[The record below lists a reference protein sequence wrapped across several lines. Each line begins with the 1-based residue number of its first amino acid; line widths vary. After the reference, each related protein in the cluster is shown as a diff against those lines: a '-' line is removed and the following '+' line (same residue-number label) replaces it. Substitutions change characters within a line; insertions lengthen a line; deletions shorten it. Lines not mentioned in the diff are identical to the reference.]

1 MTELPSSN
9 TTPVEPP
16 TGRRFGVAALAVVL
30 VIGLGAGLLITPMFS
45 GRQAGEPE
53 TADTDAP
60 KLPPGVVE
68 VDETAQRSAAVE
80 MAAVISQT
88 LPTVIEVTGL
98 VAPEESR
105 VAHIRPLARG
115 LIEGVSV
122 SLGSR
127 VEAGQPLMTFDNI
140 ELGELIGTYLS
151 EKSALQQTESELN
164 VKRQMWERAQELIK
178 LEAIAQQTLELRRA
192 EMQNAEAGVTSQ
204 RARVAKVEEQIHR
217 FGLTDPDLAKLTT
230 EEGRNVHRTASHSVI
245 RAPFAGVITS
255 YDVAKG
261 EVVQP
266 DKELFTLTNL
276 TTVWVQADVYEKDLG
291 QIQRDSDVVVKV
303 EAYPGRTFAGRLTF
317 IADLIDPKTRTA
329 KVRCVV
335 SNDDAALKLDM
346 FARIAIPT
354 RNRRETLVVPQAAV
368 QQVDNLPVVF
378 VRRTATQFERR
389 DVRVGA
395 SAGDLVEVLDGLK
408 AGETVVAAGSFYF
421 KTALLRER
429 IGGE

>member
-1 MTELPSSN
+1 
-9 TTPVEPP
+9 V
-16 TGRRFGVAALAVVL
+16 
-30 VIGLGAGLLITPMFS
+30 
-45 GRQAGEPE
+45 
-53 TADTDAP
+53 
-60 KLPPGVVE
+60 
-68 VDETAQRSAAVE
+68 
-80 MAAVISQT
+80 
-88 LPTVIEVTGL
+88 

-115 LIEGVSV
+115 LIEDVSV

-127 VEAGQPLMTFDNI
+127 VDAGQALITFDNI

-151 EKSALQQTESELN
+151 EKAALQQTQSDLD
-164 VKRQMWERAQELIK
+164 VKSKTLDRAQELIK
-178 LEAIAQQTLELRRA
+178 LEAIAQQTLDLRRA

-217 FGLTDPDLAKLTT
+217 FGLTDADLGKLTT
-230 EEGRNVHRTASHSVI
+230 EEGRSIHRTASHSVI
-245 RAPFAGVITS
+245 RAPFAGVITK

-266 DKELFTLTNL
+266 DHELFTLTNL

-291 QIQRDSDVVVKV
+291 RIQRDSDVAVKV
-303 EAYPGRTFAGRLTF
+303 EAYPDRSFVGRLTF

-335 SNDDAALKLDM
+335 ANSDGALKLDM

-354 RNRRETLVVPQAAV
+354 KDQRQSVVVPQVAV
-368 QQVDNLPVVF
+368 QNVDNQPVVF

-395 SAGDLVEVLDGLK
+395 SSGDQVEILDGLK

>member
-1 MTELPSSN
+1 MTDLTSPSTSHR
-9 TTPVEPP
+9 EPP
-16 TGRRFGVAALAVVL
+16 VRRRFGIVALVL
-30 VIGLGAGLLITPMFS
+30 VLVTGLGLGVLIPRLLAGRASPPVE
-45 GRQAGEPE
+45 APE
-53 TADTDAP
+53 AKHA

-68 VDETAQRSAAVE
+68 IDEIAQRNASVDMAAAV
-80 MAAVISQT
+80 SRT
-88 LPTVIEVTGL
+88 LPTVIEMTGV

-115 LIEGVSV
+115 LIEDVSV

-127 VEAGQPLMTFDNI
+127 VDAGQALITFDNI

-151 EKSALQQTESELN
+151 ERAALQQAQSELD
-164 VKRQMWERAQELIK
+164 VKRKTLDRAQELIK

-192 EMQNAEAGVTSQ
+192 ETQNAEAGVNSQ

-217 FGLTDPDLAKLTT
+217 FGLSDSDLAKLTT
-230 EEGRNVHRTASHSVI
+230 EEGRNLHRTASHSAI
-245 RAPFAGVITS
+245 RAPFAGVITK

-291 QIQRDSDVVVKV
+291 RIERDSDVAVKV
-303 EAYPGRTFAGRLTF
+303 EAYPDRSFAGRLTF

-335 SNDDAALKLDM
+335 ANGDGALKLDM

-354 RNRRETLVVPQAAV
+354 KDRRQAVVVPQVAV
-368 QQVDNLPVVF
+368 QHVDNQSVVF

-389 DVRVGA
+389 DVRLG
-395 SAGDLVEVLDGLK
+395 SSSGGLVEILDGLK
-408 AGETVVAAGSFYF
+408 PGETVVAAGSFYF

-429 IGGE
+429 IGES

>member
-1 MTELPSSN
+1 MTELHSLD
-9 TTPVEPP
+9 TTRVKAQ
-16 TGRRFGVAALAVVL
+16 TGRFGIVTVVIVL
-30 VIGLGAGLLITPMFS
+30 IAGLGLGLLGSRMLSGGAAVESSTEGETPES
-45 GRQAGEPE
+45 
-53 TADTDAP
+53 

-68 VDETAQRSAAVE
+68 VDASAQANAKVEVAVVE
-80 MAAVISQT
+80 SRT
-88 LPTVIEVTGL
+88 LPTVIEVTGA

-115 LIEGVSV
+115 LIEDVSV

-127 VEAGQPLMTFDNI
+127 VEAGQALITFDNI

-151 EKSALQQTESELN
+151 EKAALQQTDSDLN
-164 VKRQMWERAQELIK
+164 VKRQTLERAQELIK

-192 EMQNAEAGVTSQ
+192 EMLNAEAGVVSQ

-217 FGLTDPDLAKLTT
+217 FGLTDSDLAKLTT
-230 EEGRNVHRTASHSVI
+230 AEGRNVHRTASHSVI

-266 DKELFTLTNL
+266 DHELFTLTNL

-303 EAYPGRTFAGRLTF
+303 EAYPGRTFEGRLTF

-335 SNDDAALKLDM
+335 ANADGALKLDM
-346 FARIAIPT
+346 FARVAIPT
-354 RNRRETLVVPQAAV
+354 KDQRDALVVPQVAV
-368 QQVDNLPVVF
+368 QQVDNQPVVF

-389 DVRVGA
+389 DVRLGT
-395 SAGDLVEVLDGLK
+395 SAGELVEILDGLK
-408 AGETVVAAGSFYF
+408 VGETVVASGSFYF